1 MRRLLPAVLACL
13 LLAGC
18 GKGPDFLNG
27 PTAMSALQTGSS
39 IAGPLPEAW
48 ELDLLAESP
57 DMHAAF
63 YKIAQGSTS
72 ETQYILRWGD
82 DLLAFDETCLSGNDP
97 QFLDFEGEGDQQ
109 DALILLCPQ
118 SACVDLHLIK
128 RTDSGL
134 LDQCFVGRIMEAVGQ
149 DWYALSVL
157 DYEAASSGFAA
168 EGELQK
174 ISSRETGQAQIET
187 LGTFSGRLSYEDE
200 RFTLLDIQLDN

>member
-39 IAGPLPEAW
+39 IAGPLPESW

-134 LDQCFVGRIMEAVGQ
+134 LDQCFVGRIMESVGQ

-157 DYEAASSGFAA
+157 DYEAAASGFAA

-174 ISSRETGQAQIET
+174 IPSRETGRPRSKPWAPFPGAFLMKT
-187 LGTFSGRLSYEDE
+187 NVL
-200 RFTLLDIQLDN
+200 RFWISN

>member
-18 GKGPDFLNG
+18 GNGPDFLNG
-27 PTAMSALQTGSS
+27 PTAMSALQMGSS
-39 IAGPLPEAW
+39 IAGPLPESW

-97 QFLDFEGEGDQQ
+97 QFLDWR
-109 DALILLCPQ
+109 
-118 SACVDLHLIK
+118 SAGCADPVVPAICLRGSAPHQ
-128 RTDSGL
+128 TD
-134 LDQCFVGRIMEAVGQ
+134 R
-149 DWYALSVL
+149 
-157 DYEAASSGFAA
+157 
-168 EGELQK
+168 
-174 ISSRETGQAQIET
+174 
-187 LGTFSGRLSYEDE
+187 
-200 RFTLLDIQLDN
+200 